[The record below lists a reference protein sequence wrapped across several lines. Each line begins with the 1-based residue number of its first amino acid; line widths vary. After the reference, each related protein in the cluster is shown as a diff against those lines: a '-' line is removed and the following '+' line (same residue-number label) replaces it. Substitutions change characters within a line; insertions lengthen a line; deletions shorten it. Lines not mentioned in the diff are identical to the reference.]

1 MRSVTTTPLV
11 RRIISLPLL
20 WLLAGFLG
28 AALIW
33 YAPGFTVDE
42 RELDTRLTA
51 DSVAALR
58 HESEGKGSLG
68 AYYLSFT
75 LGFLSGDFGQ
85 SRTLGRPVRELL
97 KDRIPVTARLAGWGL
112 LGAWLAALAAA
123 LAPVAWPGYGL
134 RTATALAG
142 GVVLSIPAALVALI
156 FLHGNWPREVAVAVV
171 LFPRLHNY
179 CSRTIDQAQGL
190 PHVLLARANGTR
202 PVSLLLR
209 HILAPALPQLI
220 ALCGVSVSMAI
231 GVCIPLEVL
240 CDVPGIGQLAWQS
253 AMGRDL
259 AVLVTLTLLTAA
271 VTLTANLTA
280 DLALLGLGGRA

>member
-1 MRSVTTTPLV
+1 MTIAPLV
-11 RRIISLPLL
+11 RRVVSLPLL

-28 AALIW
+28 TTLIRF
-33 YAPGFTVDE
+33 APGFAVDE
-42 RELDTRLTA
+42 RELDARLTA
-51 DSVAALR
+51 DSVASIRQERA
-58 HESEGKGSLG
+58 HQTNPV

-75 LGFLSGDFGQ
+75 GGLLSGDLGV

-97 KDRIPVTARLAGWGL
+97 RDRIPVTARLAGWGL
-112 LGAWLAALAAA
+112 LGAWGVALAAA

-134 RTATALAG
+134 RTVTSLAG
-142 GVVLSIPAALVALI
+142 GLILSIPAAVVALI
-156 FLHGNWPREVAVAVV
+156 FLHGNWPREAAAAVV

-179 CSRTIDQAQGL
+179 CSRTIDHVQAL
-190 PHVLLARANGTR
+190 PHVLLARAKGAR
-202 PVSLLLR
+202 PVSVLLR

-220 ALCGVSVSMAI
+220 ALAGVSLSMAL

-259 AVLVTLTLLTAA
+259 PVLVSLTLLTAA
-271 VTLTANLTA
+271 VTMTANLAA
-280 DLALLGLGGRA
+280 DLTLFALGKRT